1 MEHPDE
7 NVINVYTLLRK
18 VPNASRYC
26 ILQFKKKL
34 LLILSVLRVNRGGG
48 GCNIITSNTL
58 YRFQFTLHQLACV
71 IIKKNVTG
79 PTTVKF
85 LFHVIKMIDYL
96 PGPAVRNTLVST
108 DNPWTPRI
116 GSFPTNLT

>member
-71 IIKKNVTG
+71 IIKKKCYGTYNSKIFVSR
-79 PTTVKF
+79 
-85 LFHVIKMIDYL
+85 HINDRL
-96 PGPAVRNTLVST
+96 PARASC
-108 DNPWTPRI
+108 
-116 GSFPTNLT
+116 